1 MEERARKC
9 SSVLL
14 HFIHQFLIGT
24 EMENVIGLNIYSH
37 KSTVSCYRFQ
47 IYNSIYSDY
56 FWNDPVSINYE
67 TIMNFS
73 TCYRE
78 GLNNK
83 ESISTIFQFIEVNKS
98 L

>member
-37 KSTVSCYRFQ
+37 KSTVSCYRFKRTHTGCGFYCHFYSFY
-47 IYNSIYSDY
+47 ICISIFSSFLFPYSSNLQLY
-56 FWNDPVSINYE
+56 
-67 TIMNFS
+67 
-73 TCYRE
+73 
-78 GLNNK
+78 L
-83 ESISTIFQFIEVNKS
+83 
-98 L
+98 